1 MALLDETARERI
13 AAAITDVE
21 RRTSGEI
28 VVAEARASDD
38 YADLGLAYGAA
49 LALVVAAVAH
59 IAWPL
64 LPVSTVLW
72 LQTAVLF
79 ACVLG
84 LRAGPVLRVLAPE
97 RRLRESVERRAR
109 ETFLEHELFA
119 TRERTGVLILI
130 SELEHRVAI
139 LGDAGIDRHVQA
151 AGWSVHVQRMT
162 AAIRQGRAADGICEV
177 TQAIGAVLAEH
188 LPPRADDTDELQNQV
203 RGDDAIVPR

>member
-38 YADLGLAYGAA
+38 YSDLGLAYGAA
-49 LALVVAAVAH
+49 LALVVAALAH
-59 IAWPL
+59 IVWPAL
-64 LPVSTVLW
+64 SVSAVLW
-72 LQTAVLF
+72 LQTAVLI

-84 LRAGPVLRVLAPE
+84 LRTSPALRALAPTS
-97 RRLRESVERRAR
+97 RLRESVERRAR
-109 ETFLEHELFA
+109 EAFLEHELFA

-130 SELEHRVAI
+130 SDLEHRVAI
-139 LGDAGIDRHVQA
+139 LGDAGIDRYVHA
-151 AGWSVHVQRMT
+151 EGWNVHVQRMT
-162 AAIRQGRAADGICEV
+162 AAIREGRAADGICEV

-188 LPPRADDTDELQNQV
+188 LPARADDTDELANQV
-203 RGDDAIVPR
+203 RRQ